1 MWLGTDVSKLH
12 IGLITQQT
20 EELGYLLTRSIG
32 MKQTR
37 KMYNFGVRLFVVS
50 KQFYAACTKG
60 SFYGV
65 KGQKYGHEAATGA
78 RVLERVH
85 NARFWRDDIQRG
97 QPFIVPSVFKAGDT

>member
-1 MWLGTDVSKLH
+1 VLLRGVTWLGTDVSKLH

-20 EELGYLLTRSIG
+20 EELGYLFTRSIG

-60 SFYGV
+60 SLSMAMRL
-65 KGQKYGHEAATGA
+65 QL
-78 RVLERVH
+78 VLG
-85 NARFWRDDIQRG
+85 F
-97 QPFIVPSVFKAGDT
+97 